1 MDPNTILASQYV
13 PGNVQVTQNLQGYGT
28 QSLPQVDTFPNVQT
42 TQFQTTS
49 VPIQTTQYQ
58 TTSVPAQTT
67 NTFVTSVPATQT
79 FQTYN
84 YNVYQND
91 GVQAQL
97 NQPIE
102 ASADPNLPPL
112 TQTVVVENPVY
123 SQSSFATNT
132 QEVNT
137 LPPIETTYQYMPQ
150 QTEYTNVVNMEYP
163 QTTYNTVVTQENQF
177 NEVQQFT
184 PAPQQVEYV
193 YNQPVNQEIQAPI
206 VDNNVITTQYQATS
220 TPEPSP
226 VYETGLT
233 LGNLEAT
240 QNVDLGAQF
249 GEYTTTTT
257 TPNYE
262 TTTTTQKVI
271 QRQINV
277 VPTNISVVPMP
288 ILPPP
293 QEKVIVKVPKI
304 QRVVVPKIQR
314 VIVPTKKRVIINRQ
328 NALPFSTSTVPVA
341 ASTVVSPLP
350 VGASVATVGSVVTP
364 AQPLAS
370 TVRTSLV
377 APAVPRPVVP
387 LVQPTYSTVTSPLP
401 YSTLSQPARY
411 STLSQPVVPGPLAVA
426 TPAVAALPP
435 RPVVPVAA
443 LPPRPVVPV
452 AALPPRPVVPV
463 TPLAPRP
470 VVPLAPATALPVQTV
485 PQYSAATFNPLAA
498 RGVVPGNL
506 GMARPALY
514 NASSYRPALGGN
526 VGNNM
531 GFTGKYTTRT
541 YNARRL

>member
-13 PGNVQVTQNLQGYGT
+13 PGSVQVTQNLQGYGT

-42 TQFQTTS
+42 TQ
-49 VPIQTTQYQ
+49 YQ
-58 TTSVPAQTT
+58 TTSVPVQTT

-102 ASADPNLPPL
+102 ASTDPNLPPL

-193 YNQPVNQEIQAPI
+193 YNQPVNQEIQTPI
-206 VDNNVITTQYQATS
+206 VDNNVITTQYQVTS
-220 TPEPSP
+220 TPQPSP

-233 LGNLEAT
+233 LGNLENT

-341 ASTVVSPLP
+341 ASTVVSPL
-350 VGASVATVGSVVTP
+350 ASVATVGSVVTP

-387 LVQPTYSTVTSPLP
+387 LVQPTYSTLTRPLP

-452 AALPPRPVVPV
+452 

-485 PQYSAATFNPLAA
+485 PQYSAATLNPLAA